1 MLPLREIN
9 YLLISYGT
17 SAAAAAAAADAADQ
31 LSRSRGTTA
40 KQSTRRQL
48 SAVIVG
54 SRETL
59 DKKIVGRHLRL
70 VCLGLNSQQFL

>member
-1 MLPLREIN
+1 VLPLREIN

-40 KQSTRRQL
+40 KQ
-48 SAVIVG
+48 
-54 SRETL
+54 
-59 DKKIVGRHLRL
+59 
-70 VCLGLNSQQFL
+70 